1 MRSQFKLQIAA
12 LLLGILSCPPAF
24 ATVVAVGPGSFPAGS
39 TLIDFAGL
47 ASGTE
52 VNGLTASGALFNY
65 MVGGSPLNGAVVID
79 GGPGTTNNITPPNI
93 VSVGNN
99 SGTLTIALPNTASI
113 FGYGYAILTTVSVA
127 NATTI
132 SLFSGSTSVGS
143 LSYNATPD
151 PTFTGG
157 FAGIQSTIPFDR
169 VAVTFNSVAAPAFA
183 LDDVRFNTIP
193 EPSTMWLVL
202 SSAVGALV
210 WRRRTLLAAFRR

>member
-1 MRSQFKLQIAA
+1 MKSRSKLQMAT

-24 ATVVAVGPGSFPAGS
+24 ATVVAVGPGAFPAGS
-39 TLIDFAGL
+39 TLIDFGGL

-52 VNGLTASGALFNY
+52 VNGLTVSGVLFNY
-65 MVGGSPLNGAVVID
+65 LVGGSPLNGAVTID
-79 GGPGTTNNITPPNI
+79 GGPGTTNNITPNNI
-93 VSVGNN
+93 VSIGNDT
-99 SGTLTIALPNTASI
+99 GTLTMVLPNTASI
-113 FGYGYAILTTVSVA
+113 FGYGYAILATVSVA

-143 LSYNATPD
+143 LSYNGTPD

-202 SSAVGALV
+202 SSAVGALL